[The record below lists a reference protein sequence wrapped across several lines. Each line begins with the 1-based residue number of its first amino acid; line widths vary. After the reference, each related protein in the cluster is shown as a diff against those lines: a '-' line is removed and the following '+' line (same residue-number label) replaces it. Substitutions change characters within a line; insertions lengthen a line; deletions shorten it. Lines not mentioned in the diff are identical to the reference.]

1 MPGKRWV
8 FWWGAN
14 SIGMAPLMTLSPSL
28 TSRFWVAVPQISGSQ
43 ATHCVSKGL
52 KNKCRHRSGGVCRSD
67 VSARASRL
75 SEGLFTPPLSP
86 KTPSILLLSQGA
98 AIPQTDTRSRFDEDW
113 HLTNLSPCER
123 VTTMAIQLLN
133 YRGWSVGNY
142 RSWQVGR

>member
-1 MPGKRWV
+1 
-8 FWWGAN
+8 
-14 SIGMAPLMTLSPSL
+14 MAPLMTLSPSL
-28 TSRFWVAVPQISGSQ
+28 TSTFWVAVPQISGSQ

-86 KTPSILLLSQGA
+86 KTPSILLLSQGT

-113 HLTNLSPCER
+113 HLTNLSPCESD
-123 VTTMAIQLLN
+123 
-133 YRGWSVGNY
+133 YYGNTFVKL
-142 RSWQVGR
+142 RRMKCWKLQKLAGRQINR